1 MFYFLGGKSY
11 APGEEHPFFEFQAQ
25 ILELV
30 KLVESAQTK
39 VESIKDPETAVQ
51 KVPIKLDFLL
61 LFTFQFVHLF

>member
-51 KVPIKLDFLL
+51 KVSN
-61 LFTFQFVHLF
+61 